1 MTCTASKIDI
11 NGHFNGNSPL
21 CNQQEEGLHSLHY
34 KNQPLSLF
42 FILFPY
48 TFKTYF
54 QSSLQNISKLQGE
67 TIMAWNYQQLHTR
80 TAIILIYHF
89 PPRCR
94 NKCYKIRSI
103 GSDTHWILK
112 LRNTTSFF
120 PRVPAPYSSGNGARI
135 THNTPMLSE
144 VILVLQKLFE

>member
-80 TAIILIYHF
+80 TAIILIYRF

-120 PRVPAPYSSGNGARI
+120 LGCQRLTALAMVPESHTTLPCYLKWFWS
-135 THNTPMLSE
+135 
-144 VILVLQKLFE
+144 